1 MERQTQVEAVQ
12 IGLELLGYHLPI
24 HGVDGLFGPE
34 TASAVNKYKKDN
46 NITDKDTIEESSIP
60 MRILIESALIHEAA
74 LMEPVPMDSSS
85 VTSGFGVK
93 RSYET
98 HPGVDLKAKSGTPVK
113 APAQGVVTKAGETPR
128 CGGTIIIKHG
138 GGFQSGFCHIK
149 DIKVTQGQNVTAG
162 DIVGLSGG
170 GANDHGKGNSQ
181 GEHLHFTL
189 RKDGQLVNPMN
200 YIGKGGYD
208 FSSPNTSS
216 NGTQGIESVISPD
229 MVDSMVA
236 KLLTKNLK
244 PSDLDSY
251 VDKATTTGGGMLFTD
266 LDLTSLD
273 GQNAYSEICDK
284 FIRTRPPNLLGIR
297 GEMLTQGA
305 KNAFQMY
312 HKYVPPELALAQLA
326 TEGGVGN
333 SDPKSR
339 PIRTKN
345 PFNVGNV
352 DTGANSYKGTVQQG
366 IDTYYNLM
374 ARNYLVKGK
383 TANDLVNNFVDKDNQ
398 RYATEGD
405 YERVLNKIASQANRI
420 ALPIYASLNNK
431 KAGDSF
437 A

>member
-1 MERQTQVEAVQ
+1 
-12 IGLELLGYHLPI
+12 
-24 HGVDGLFGPE
+24 
-34 TASAVNKYKKDN
+34 
-46 NITDKDTIEESSIP
+46 

-216 NGTQGIESVISPD
+216 NGTQRIESVISPD

-251 VDKATTTGGGMLFTD
+251 IDKATTTGGGMLFTD

-333 SDPKSR
+333 SDPKSI

-366 IDTYYNLM
+366 IDTYYNLI

-420 ALPIYASLNNK
+420 ALPIYASLKNK